1 MMDLGTR
8 RPQVLKDLRLFGLA
22 EKEAVTLSDVQRGL
36 AMSKPLIGR
45 TKSLGVGRHLDYV
58 RPGTSRCVIKSRDRP
73 WFRHGRHVSGQPT
86 PHEPGLLVLYTT
98 SQGIMDGTA
107 SNVRRAKRLHC

>member
-45 TKSLGVGRHLDYV
+45 T
-58 RPGTSRCVIKSRDRP
+58 
-73 WFRHGRHVSGQPT
+73 
-86 PHEPGLLVLYTT
+86 
-98 SQGIMDGTA
+98 
-107 SNVRRAKRLHC
+107 